1 MTWEPHSGGENR
13 GRVPIPA
20 TSVLCSDT
28 AAVSKDRAA
37 SPPSGGGSLR
47 IGTILSSDWKLSKG
61 KGPAVLLRLGA
72 TCGQGLPPLFRLNA
86 PASRGCSPV
95 T

>member
-1 MTWEPHSGGENR
+1 MGGAEYHERLFQRRMLSGFSGGENR

-20 TSVLCSDT
+20 TSVLRSYT

-37 SPPSGGGSLR
+37 SPPTGEGSLR

-72 TCGQGLPPLFRLNA
+72 T
-86 PASRGCSPV
+86 
-95 T
+95 